1 MNVIG
6 LSSTGDEI
14 YCDAECSPS
23 EQLCIFCRTMGH
35 HTTGLF

>member
-6 LSSTGDEI
+6 LDSKGEEI
-14 YCDAECSPS
+14 YCDSECSPS
-23 EQLCIFCRTMGH
+23 EQLCTWCRTMAH